1 MKYILT
7 DKKRIGIIMTLL
19 LVAGLFLGCSSK
31 EETENNA
38 PSMENQ
44 KIYRKHYGIAKS
56 AIVLSFDCAF

>member
-38 PSMENQ
+38 PSM
-44 KIYRKHYGIAKS
+44 KIKRYTESTMALQS
-56 AIVLSFDCAF
+56 LP